1 MRSRWAALAAVLVL
15 LAPLLLPGRADGQA
29 RAPGTAAALRPAQ
42 LDLPRLW
49 RRLLRVLR
57 GRPSRAQPVPDVRL
71 PDDALVAHRV
81 VGNLQG
87 PVALAFLAPQTFLL
101 LERTTGRV
109 LLVRDGR
116 VRDVVLDLAVNYAGE
131 RGLLAIALHPRFAE
145 TRLVYLYWTWR
156 GRGRGAH
163 GLEGDD
169 GANPD
174 DVHPLGNR
182 LDRFRWEEGRLRFD
196 RSLLTLPARTVRG
209 IRRTVMAVHN
219 GGGLGFGPDGTLYL
233 VVGEQIARGRM
244 QNLPAGPPPDAR
256 RLTGV
261 VLRIH
266 DDGRAPRDNPFVRE
280 GARLGGAVGSN
291 LERIFAYGIR
301 NSFGLDFD
309 PESGALWM
317 GENGDDAFD
326 ELNRVEPGFNSGWI
340 QVMGPLARLQEYRA
354 MEARSP
360 DGLDNLP
367 AFTPAELARTPQQ
380 ALRRLYRLPGS
391 RYADPLFAWK
401 HPMAPTAVTFV
412 RGDGLGA
419 AYRHR
424 LVVADVHGHLF
435 LFTLTPDRRRL
446 LFRDR
451 RLADGVADNRRKG
464 DLRESESLLLG
475 TDFGV
480 VTDLEVSP
488 AGELAVV
495 SLSRGA
501 VFTVRRRPGMP

>member
-1 MRSRWAALAAVLVL
+1 MRTRLAALAAVLVL
-15 LAPLLLPGRADGQA
+15 LAPLLLPGRAAGQG
-29 RAPGTAAALRPAQ
+29 RSPGAAAALRPAQ
-42 LDLPRLW
+42 LDLPGLW
-49 RRLLRVLR
+49 RRLMRVLR
-57 GRPSRAQPVPDVRL
+57 GRPSRAQPARDVRL
-71 PDDALVAHRV
+71 TDDALVVHRV

-87 PVALAFLAPQTFLL
+87 PVALAFLAPQEFLL
-101 LERTTGRV
+101 LERATGRV

-163 GLEGDD
+163 ALEGDD
-169 GANPD
+169 TASPD

-182 LDRFRWEEGRLRFD
+182 LDRFRWEDGRLRFD
-196 RSLLTLPARTVRG
+196 RTLLALPARTVRG
-209 IRRTVMAVHN
+209 VRGRVMAVHN
-219 GGGLGFGPDGTLYL
+219 GGGMRFGPDGCLYL
-233 VVGEQIARGRM
+233 VVGDQIARGQM
-244 QNLPAGPPPDAR
+244 QNVRTGPPPDVR
-256 RLTGV
+256 RFTGV
-261 VLRIH
+261 LLRIR
-266 DDGRAPRDNPFVRE
+266 DDGRAPADNPFFQE
-280 GARLGGAVGSN
+280 GARLGGAVGAN
-291 LERIFAYGIR
+291 LQRVFAYGIR

-309 PESGALWM
+309 PVSSALWM
-317 GENGDDAFD
+317 EENGDDAFD

-340 QVMGPLARLQEYRA
+340 QVMGPLARLHEYRA
-354 MEARSP
+354 IEGRSP
-360 DGLDNLP
+360 DGLDGLP
-367 AFTPAELARTPQQ
+367 AFTPGELARTRQQ
-380 ALRRLYRLPGS
+380 ALGRLHRLPGS

-412 RGDGLGA
+412 RGDGLGE

-424 LVVADVHGHLF
+424 LVVGDVHGHLF
-435 LFTLTPDRRRL
+435 LFTLSPDRRRL

-464 DLRESESLLLG
+464 DLGESESLLLAR
-475 TDFGV
+475 DFGV

-488 AGELAVV
+488 EGALAVV